1 MKTKLFLV
9 SLFLTILTYAQIP
22 TNNLVAQY
30 NFDTGATLVDGI
42 NGANLTQIG
51 SALTTVTDRFGN
63 ANAAVSLNGD
73 HLTRPDINISDL
85 VSYSFWIK
93 TTTVDNKQKTII
105 DNSDRISTTGG
116 YISNQG
122 GHHIALVNGEV
133 MVEAKLR
140 QGNGYPPLYLTSRAD
155 VFIADGNWHHVAVR
169 ILSYNTPSV
178 EGRVNIFIDGAK
190 STENT
195 VGYDV
200 RINNSVGSIG
210 NVSIGTNRNNTLTN
224 DHVYTGAIDDIN
236 IYDRGISAQEVQD
249 LLVDNDFCVIPYTSV
264 ITFSNVTGNE
274 AMLQFSTGTATTYDV
289 AYHKASEPFANA
301 IITTNITTGNLPI
314 TNLTSATLYKV
325 YIRKHCAVN
334 NISAWSLAKNLRTNG
349 DPIYV
354 NQAAIGSND
363 GSSWAD
369 AFTDLQTAI
378 NTVNDNSEIWVAKG
392 VYKPDTSNKEA
403 SYIINKENIKIYGGF
418 VGTESNIGDRVRGAN
433 ETILSG
439 DLNHNDVNTSGYSSN
454 YSNTTRL
461 ENSRHIIT
469 IANGGENL
477 LLDGLTISDAHNN
490 GSATI
495 QGGAV
500 VKDKTIAKLTLK
512 NCTIKDNVSRNG
524 NAGLLAEFDL
534 NNANGA
540 VGELHIENIEFV
552 NNMSSFGSGIY
563 SLLRDNTHVNITVAN
578 SLFEGNIAADRN
590 TGSSGIIGLA
600 GSSAWIRNI
609 GNANSELTI
618 KFINNTVVNNKD
630 LGTNNGLNNQTRATL
645 ALSKGSGTAGTTTAT
660 VENCI
665 FWGNTVVGGTIGR
678 SITDLHK
685 TPLNNLTVKN
695 SIDEAN
701 FSDSS
706 ITSVVASSNADPLFT
721 DFAND
726 DYTLTGASPAVDTGD
741 NTNVVGT
748 VDLLGKQR
756 VFNTTVDI
764 GCYEYGAPTLSINDH
779 IVEKPIV
786 VYPNP
791 VSEVL
796 YVKAKSIATIR
807 VYSILGKEVIT
818 TKQAEIPVSNLK
830 PGIYIITIQTKSG
843 KQQTNR
849 FIKK

>member
-9 SLFLTILTYAQIP
+9 SLFLTILAYAQIP
-22 TNNLVAQY
+22 TNGLIAQY
-30 NFDTGATLVDGI
+30 NFDTGATLADGI
-42 NGANLTQIG
+42 NGHNFTQTG
-51 SALTTVTDRFGN
+51 NALTTIADRDGN
-63 ANAAVSLNGD
+63 VNSAIMLNGD
-73 HLTRPDINISDL
+73 ALSRPSINIAGNK

-93 TTTVDNKQKTII
+93 TNTGNFDRQTII
-105 DNSDRISTTGG
+105 DNSERSNSTAFFAGAESGHYIGLLNRRILVDSRVRVSNSSFFTVVTGG
-116 YISNQG
+116 YAN
-122 GHHIALVNGEV
+122 
-133 MVEAKLR
+133 
-140 QGNGYPPLYLTSRAD
+140 
-155 VFIADGNWHHVAVR
+155 IADNVWHHVVVQVDTYAESSGY
-169 ILSYNTPSV
+169 I
-178 EGRVNIFIDGAK
+178 GRVKIYVDGALDNEK
-190 STENT
+190 L
-195 VGYDV
+195 
-200 RINNSVGSIG
+200 INSNVSGTINSVGNVAVG
-210 NVSIGTNRNNTLTN
+210 NNRNNTITN
-224 DHVYTGAIDDIN
+224 NLYYKDAIDDIAIYNKNLTIQEIQALYNDNSTCGQLVNSILDFQDITDNSAN
-236 IYDRGISAQEVQD
+236 I
-249 LLVDNDFCVIPYTSV
+249 LFT
-264 ITFSNVTGNE
+264 TGG
-274 AMLQFSTGTATTYDV
+274 AVTYDV
-289 AYHKASEPFANA
+289 AYHKASESFSNA
-301 IITTNITTGNLPI
+301 IIHNNISTLLPL
-314 TNLTSATLYKV
+314 TNLTRDTYYKV
-325 YIRKHCAVN
+325 YIRKYCTTGV
-334 NISAWSLAKNLRTNG
+334 SPWSIAKNLRTSG
-349 DPIYV
+349 GITYV
-354 NQAAIGSND
+354 NNIATGNND
-363 GSSWAD
+363 GSSWVN

-378 NTVNDNSEIWVAKG
+378 NTANDNSVIWVAKG
-392 VYKPDTSNKEA
+392 VYRPASSNKET
-403 SYIINKENIKIYGGF
+403 SYTINKKNVKIYGGF
-418 VGTESNIGDRVRGAN
+418 AGTESNIGDRVRGAN

-439 DLNHNDVNTSGYSSN
+439 DLNNNDVNTSNYSSN
-454 YSNTTRL
+454 YPNTTRL
-461 ENSRHIIT
+461 ENSRHIINIT
-469 IANGGENL
+469 NAGENL
-477 LLDGLTISDAHNN
+477 LLDGLTISDAHNDGN
-490 GSATI
+490 ATI
-495 QGGAV
+495 QGGAI

-512 NCTIKDNVSRNG
+512 NCTIKDNVSRNA
-524 NAGLLAEFDL
+524 NAGLLTEFDL
-534 NNANGA
+534 NNANGT
-540 VGELHIENIEFV
+540 VGELYIENTKFI

-590 TGSSGIIGLA
+590 TGGSGIFGLA

-645 ALSKGSGTAGTTTAT
+645 ALSKGSGAAGTTTAT

-665 FWGNTVVGGTIGR
+665 FWGNTVVGGVTGR
-678 SITDLHK
+678 SITDLYK
-685 TPLNNLTVKN
+685 NPLNNLTVKN

-701 FSDSS
+701 FNDDS
-706 ITSVVASSNADPLFT
+706 ITSVMASSNADPLFT

-726 DYTLTGASPAVDTGD
+726 DYTLIGASPAVDTGD

-756 VFNTTVDI
+756 VFNTTVDM